1 MPLDEALERILDG
14 VQPLPVET
22 VAVEDARG
30 RILAEALT
38 ARLTLPPGDDSAM
51 DGFAV
56 RSNDLA
62 DASGERPVTL
72 PVVGESAA
80 GRPFARRLEP
90 GTAIRILTGAL
101 VPEGADSVVPVELTD
116 AQPGIADLPATVTF
130 RSTPSP
136 GAHIRRAGSD
146 LGEGDLLAEA
156 GTTLRPATIA
166 LLVAAGWAK
175 VPVHRRPRV
184 AVISSG
190 DELAPPGAALRP
202 GQIHDSNGPALA
214 AQTEAAGAEVRR
226 LGIAPDELDAVVELL
241 RKAIA
246 GADVVLVSGGV
257 SVGAHDVV
265 KTAFGTVGEMELWRV
280 AVQPGRPLA
289 FARAPR
295 ASTGAHEAG
304 ASDAAPVLLFGLPG
318 NPVSSFVTFELFAR
332 PVLRHLA
339 GAPDPLRRATRRAR
353 LAEPVTKDPR
363 RRAFLRVT
371 LEPDPDRSD
380 GWLARLA
387 GGQGS
392 HVLSALAMADG
403 LAVVPEELP
412 GLPAG
417 AEVEVWLLD
426 GAEA

>member
-22 VAVEDARG
+22 VPVDDASG

-38 ARLTLPPGDDSAM
+38 ARVTLPPGDDSAM

-56 RSNDLA
+56 RSDDLA
-62 DASGERPVTL
+62 DAAADRPVRL
-72 PVVGESAA
+72 PVAGESAA
-80 GRPFARRLEP
+80 GRPFAGPLEP

-101 VPEGADSVVPVELTD
+101 LPDAADSVVPVELTD
-116 AQPGIADLPATVTF
+116 AGPGIAALPATVTF
-130 RSTPSP
+130 RSSPSP

-146 LGEGDLLAEA
+146 LREGDLLADA
-156 GTTLRPATIA
+156 GTSLRPATIA
-166 LLVAAGWAK
+166 LLVAAGWAM

-190 DELAPPGAALRP
+190 DELVPPGAPLRP
-202 GQIHDSNGPALA
+202 GQIHDSNGPGLA
-214 AQTEAAGAEVRR
+214 AQAEAAGAEVRR
-226 LGIAPDELDAVVELL
+226 LGIAPDERPAVVELL
-241 RKAIA
+241 RNAIVD
-246 GADVVLVSGGV
+246 ADVVLVSGGV

-265 KTAFGTVGEMELWRV
+265 KAAFETIGELELWRV

-289 FARAPR
+289 FARASR
-295 ASTGAHEAG
+295 TSGVVAT
-304 ASDAAPVLLFGLPG
+304 PVLLFGLPG

-332 PVLRHLA
+332 PVLRRLC
-339 GAPDPLRRATRRAR
+339 GAPDALRRAVRRAR

-392 HVLSALAMADG
+392 HVLSALATADG

>member
-1 MPLDEALERILDG
+1 MPLEEALHRILDG

-22 VAVEDARG
+22 VPVEEARG

-56 RSNDLA
+56 RSADLA
-62 DASGERPVTL
+62 DASADRPL
-72 PVVGESAA
+72 ILRVVGESAA
-80 GRPFARRLEP
+80 GRPFAGLLQP
-90 GTAIRILTGAL
+90 GTTIRILTGAL
-101 VPEGADSVVPVELTD
+101 LPEGADSVVPVELTD
-116 AQPGIADLPATVTF
+116 AEPGIADLSTTVTF

-146 LGEGDLLAEA
+146 LREGDLLAAA
-156 GTTLRPATIA
+156 GTSLRPATIA
-166 LLVAAGWAK
+166 LLVAAGWAN
-175 VPVHRRPRV
+175 VSVHRRPRV

-190 DELAPPGAALRP
+190 DELVPPGATLHP
-202 GQIHDSNGPALA
+202 GQIHDSNGPGLA
-214 AQTEAAGAEVRR
+214 AQAEAAGAEVRR
-226 LGIAPDELDAVVELL
+226 LGVAPDELTAVVELL
-241 RKAIA
+241 RNATTDV
-246 GADVVLVSGGV
+246 DVVLVSGGV

-265 KTAFGTVGEMELWRV
+265 KAAFEAIGELELWRV

-289 FARAPR
+289 FARTR
-295 ASTGAHEAG
+295 AGGGAT
-304 ASDAAPVLLFGLPG
+304 PVLLFGLPG

-332 PVLRHLA
+332 PVLRRLS
-339 GAPDPLRRATRRAR
+339 GLEDPLRRAVRRAR

-392 HVLSALAMADG
+392 HVLSALATADG